1 MPVIAALAA
10 AAAMAGAPWPGD
22 WRPSEAQGRQLA
34 RGGLV
39 IEMLPDPGRSS
50 GLIHAAVDVRA
61 PIRRIWALL
70 TDCAE
75 EPRLVKFIKACRML
89 DGPGP
94 AGGWDL
100 REDQIQPAFF
110 LPPLRAVFRSEFEG
124 ERRIRFRC
132 TSGSELKV
140 CDGEWRLEPT
150 PDGAVRVTYASAV
163 AAPYPLPDFVIRT
176 VLAAE
181 MADSMRTLRRRAA
194 EPDAPRV
201 AGER

>member
-10 AAAMAGAPWPGD
+10 VAVAGAPWPGD
-22 WRPSEAQGRQLA
+22 WRPSAAQARQLA

-50 GLIHAAVDVRA
+50 GLIHAAVDVHA
-61 PIRRIWALL
+61 PASRIWALL

-75 EPRLVKFIKACRML
+75 APRLVAFIKACRL
-89 DGPGP
+89 VEGPGP

-110 LPPLRAVFRSEFEG
+110 LPPLRALFRSEFEG

-132 TSGSELKV
+132 TSGSQLKV
-140 CDGEWRLEPT
+140 CDGEWRLEAT

-163 AAPYPLPDFVIRT
+163 ASPYPLPDFVIRT

-181 MADSMRTLRRRAA
+181 MADAMRTLRRRAA
-194 EPDAPRV
+194 EVEAPRV
-201 AGER
+201 TSER

>member
-1 MPVIAALAA
+1 
-10 AAAMAGAPWPGD
+10 
-22 WRPSEAQGRQLA
+22 
-34 RGGLV
+34 
-39 IEMLPDPGRSS
+39 MLPDPGRSS

-61 PIRRIWALL
+61 PASRIWALL

-75 EPRLVKFIKACRML
+75 APRLVTFIKACRVV

-110 LPPLRAVFRSEFEG
+110 LPPLRALFRSEFEG

-132 TSGSELKV
+132 TSASQLKL
-140 CDGEWRLEPT
+140 CEGEWRLEPT

-163 AAPYPLPDFVIRT
+163 AAPYPLPDFIIRT

-194 EPDAPRV
+194 QPEAARV

>member
-10 AAAMAGAPWPGD
+10 AAALASPPWPGD
-22 WRPSEAQGRQLA
+22 WRPSAAHSQRLA

-50 GLIHAAVDVRA
+50 GVIHAAVDVHA
-61 PIRRIWALL
+61 PARRVWALL

-75 EPRLVKFIKACRML
+75 AAHLLKFIKACRMV

-110 LPPLRAVFRSEFEG
+110 LPPLKAQFRSEFEG
-124 ERRIRFRC
+124 ERRIVFRC
-132 TSGSELKV
+132 TAASELKL
-140 CDGEWRLEPT
+140 CEGEWRLAPT

-163 AAPYPLPDFVIRT
+163 ASPYPLPDFVIRT

-194 EPDAPRV
+194 A
-201 AGER
+201 ER